1 MQNFNERLPIVAT
14 RWTQAKVRTRQI
26 TDKKIGERKEK
37 RKEKDGVFFTLLFTF
52 SLQFC
57 IFAFSLGVAKPL

>member
-14 RWTQAKVRTRQI
+14 RWTQAKVRTWNE

-37 RKEKDGVFFTLLFTF
+37 CKV
-52 SLQFC
+52 
-57 IFAFSLGVAKPL
+57 LGG